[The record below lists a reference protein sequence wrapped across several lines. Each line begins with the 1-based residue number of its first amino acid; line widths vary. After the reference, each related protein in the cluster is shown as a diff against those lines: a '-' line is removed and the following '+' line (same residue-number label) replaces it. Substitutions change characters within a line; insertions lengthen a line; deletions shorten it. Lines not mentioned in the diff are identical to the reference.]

1 MGLNR
6 VIMLAAAA
14 LLFAAVMLPE
24 AAAVRYTVGGKVGW
38 SQSGVNYTIWAQD
51 IKFNTDDWLC
61 MLSFLLHSDL
71 LFSLRFSLFFLLEI
85 EFSLFFSGYGLTL
98 LKYL

>member
-1 MGLNR
+1 MGLNKR
-6 VIMLAAAA
+6 ILLAAAAA

-61 MLSFLLHSDL
+61 TLSFLYIQICS
-71 LFSLRFSLFFLLEI
+71 FSFVSFC
-85 EFSLFFSGYGLTL
+85 FFSAPDFTL
-98 LKYL
+98 SLWT